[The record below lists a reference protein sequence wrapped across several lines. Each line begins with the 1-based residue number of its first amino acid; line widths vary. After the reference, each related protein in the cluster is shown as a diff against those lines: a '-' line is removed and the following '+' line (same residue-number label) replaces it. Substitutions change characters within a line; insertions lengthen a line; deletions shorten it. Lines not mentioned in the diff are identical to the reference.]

1 MLSTEDFFDLT
12 KFTHRPLF
20 EKTEY
25 VWDVLKRLESYIQDT
40 LDSNLGELRKKGD
53 VLPET
58 YALHEG
64 KLIEH
69 FTLKRGDTTKGK
81 LQVEVDGEILV
92 GASIFYAGA
101 SLLDDNIHVGKGT
114 VVEPGAL
121 IKGPTIIGDNTE
133 VRQGAYIRGN
143 VIIGNR
149 CVAGHTTEIKNSI
162 LIYGSKAGHFA
173 YIGDSILGEVNLG
186 AGTKLANLKIFES
199 SIKVEIDG
207 NQYDTGLR
215 KMGAIIG
222 DKVELGCNTVT
233 SPGTLLAKGVLSYPN
248 TSLRGYYPPGSI
260 IKLKQEQEVIRTSV

>member
-1 MLSTEDFFDLT
+1 MLSAEDFFDLT

-20 EKTEY
+20 EKTEH
-25 VWDVLKRLESYIQDT
+25 VWDTLKRLESYIHDN
-40 LDSNLGELRKKGD
+40 LDSNLGELTKKGA
-53 VLPET
+53 VLPKT
-58 YALHEG
+58 YAIHDG

-69 FTLKRGDTTKGK
+69 FKLKRAGDARGK

-92 GASIFYAGA
+92 GASILYAGV
-101 SLLDDNIHVGKGT
+101 SLLDDNIYIGKDT

-121 IKGPTIIGDNTE
+121 IKGPTIIGNNNE

-143 VIIGNR
+143 VVIGDQ
-149 CVAGHTTEIKNSI
+149 CVVGHTTEIKNSI
-162 LIYGSKAGHFA
+162 MTYGSKAGHFA

-186 AGTKLANLKIFES
+186 AGTKLANLKIFDS
-199 SIKVEIDG
+199 TIKVKIDG

-248 TSLRGYYPPGSI
+248 TSLRGYYAPGSI
-260 IKLKQEQEVIRTSV
+260 VKLKQGQEVIRT